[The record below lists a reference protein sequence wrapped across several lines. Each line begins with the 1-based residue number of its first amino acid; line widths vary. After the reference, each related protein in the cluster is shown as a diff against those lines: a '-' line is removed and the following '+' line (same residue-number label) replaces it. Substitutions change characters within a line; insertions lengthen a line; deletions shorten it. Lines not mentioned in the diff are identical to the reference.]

1 MKAKAKRLPTEL
13 TIEVGLPDRCLSPN
27 VKAHWA
33 KEYAAKKTLR
43 EAVVNT
49 IRIKHPH
56 MVGAQWDQANIQYSF
71 FHPVERTRDDDN
83 HRAMMKAARDAFG
96 PETVTSKGKIN
107 PGVHMV
113 NDDTNISDA
122 APVLFAID
130 KEHPRVRITITKG

>member
-1 MKAKAKRLPTEL
+1 MKAKRLPTEL
-13 TIEVGLPDRCLSPN
+13 TIEVALPDRCLSPN

-49 IRIKHPH
+49 IRIKHPE
-56 MVGAQWDQANIQYSF
+56 MVGARWDKAELQYSF
-71 FHPVERTRDDDN
+71 FHDCERVRDDDN

-96 PETVTSKGKIN
+96 PETETRKGRIN

-113 NDDTNISDA
+113 DDDTNISDA
-122 APVLFAID
+122 APVLFGID
-130 KEHPRVRITITKG
+130 KENPRVRITIKKG